1 MIPKETI
8 DLIFETARIEE
19 VVGDYVHLKKRG
31 VNMLGLCPFHNE
43 KTPSFTVS
51 PAKGIYKC
59 FGCGKGGNSVNFVMD
74 LENFSYPEA
83 LKHLAGKY
91 QIEIE
96 EEEQSPEQQQAASE
110 RESLYIVSEFAN
122 KYYQDILFENDEG
135 RAIGLSYFKERG
147 YTLETI
153 KKFQLGYNPDH
164 WSAFTDAAIKEG
176 YRQKYLSETGLTIV
190 KENKRFDRFKGRVM
204 FPIQSL
210 SGKILGFGGRILK
223 KNDKAA
229 KYLNSPESK
238 IYHKS
243 KVLYGIYHAKKS
255 IIQHDKCYLVE
266 GYTDVISL
274 HQAGVENVVA
284 SSGTSLTPDQIRLIK
299 RFTNNI
305 TILFDG
311 DKAGIKAAFRGLDL
325 ILEEGMNVRIVSFPD
340 GEDPDS
346 FAKSVSSDKLQRF
359 LTEEAHDFIEYKTSM
374 LYEEAKNDPVKKAAL
389 IKDIVASISLLPDHT
404 MQTVYVQASSKLL
417 EIDEKTLFRELEQ
430 RISGKIQKEQKSKPR
445 YSGHP
450 NEIPDEVMAMNVA
463 YSSDQE
469 PISIP
474 KFQLEEETIIRR
486 LLNHGTKEMEIPMRD
501 DEGRILHDEEP
512 HRIHVAE
519 MIIEELRE
527 DDINFEDTT
536 LQKIYLE
543 AQELLDNGR
552 LAEIESKHF
561 VHHQD
566 PEISKTVSGLIIS
579 QHELS
584 KWEDKEIFV
593 PTEVDKLNKLVEED
607 ILRLKY
613 RHLQVMTEE
622 LRDQLKKPDCDFETI
637 FKELTQYTQVSN
649 HILKKLGR
657 EC

>member
-8 DLIFETARIEE
+8 DNIFETARIEE

-74 LENFSYPEA
+74 LENFTYPEA
-83 LKHLAGKY
+83 LRHLAGKY

-96 EEEQSPEQQQAASE
+96 EEEQSPEQLQAASE

-122 KYYQDILFENDEG
+122 KYFQKILFEDDEG
-135 RAIGLSYFKERG
+135 KAIGLSYFKERG
-147 YTLETI
+147 FTEETI

-164 WSAFTDAAIKEG
+164 WTAFTDAAIKEG

-229 KYLNSPESK
+229 KYLNSPESI

-255 IIQHDKCYLVE
+255 IIQHDRCYLVE

-274 HQAGVENVVA
+274 HQAGIENVVA

-346 FAKSVSSDKLQRF
+346 FARSVSSDKLERF
-359 LTEEAHDFIEYKTSM
+359 LIEEAHDFIEYKTSM
-374 LYEEAKNDPVKKAAL
+374 LYAEAKNDPVKKAAL

-404 MQTVYVQASSKLL
+404 MRTVYVQASSKLL

-430 RISGKIQKEQKSKPR
+430 RISGKAQQEQRAKPR
-445 YSGHP
+445 YSDHP
-450 NEIPDEVMAMNVA
+450 DDIPDEVLAMNVA
-463 YSSDQE
+463 YSVDQE
-469 PISIP
+469 PVSLP
-474 KFQLEEETIIRR
+474 KFKLEEETIIRR
-486 LLNHGTKEMEIPMRD
+486 LLNHGATEMIVPVLD
-501 DEGRILHDEEP
+501 DDGRILHEEEP
-512 HRIHVAE
+512 QRIHVAE

-527 DDINFEDTT
+527 DDITFEDKT
-536 LQKIYLE
+536 LQKIYIE
-543 AQELLDNGR
+543 AQELLDNDR
-552 LAEIESKHF
+552 LTEIGSKYF
-561 VHHQD
+561 VHHPD
-566 PEISKTVSGLIIS
+566 PEVSKIVSGLIIS
-579 QHELS
+579 PHELS
-584 KWEDKEIFV
+584 KWESKEIFV
-593 PTEVDKLNKLVEED
+593 PTEIDKLNKLVEED

-613 RHLQVMTEE
+613 RHLQVMIET
-622 LRDQLKKPDCDFETI
+622 LRDQLKEPECDYESI
-637 FKELTQYTQVSN
+637 FIELNQFTQVAN
-649 HILKKLGR
+649 HILAKLGR